1 MKASEIEP
9 NSWYHGLSKPKTR
22 MFMRKWESILKNA
35 RLMEE
40 TLLTLMNNPET
51 TPEQLVIASKLYT
64 NVTKQLH
71 DHATVIDVFI
81 YHEQVAKEMFNGHKL
96 IHMVSCPAYKT
107 GIEDHCV
114 CKDWQEGD

>member
-9 NSWYHGLSKPKTR
+9 TSWYYGLNKPKTR
-22 MFMRKWESILKNA
+22 MFMRKWEGILKNV

-40 TLLTLMNNPET
+40 TLPLLMNNPET

-71 DHATVIDVFI
+71 DHAKMIDVFI
-81 YHEQVAKEMFNGHKL
+81 YHGHKL

-107 GIEDHCV
+107 GIEEYCN
-114 CKDWQEGD
+114 CKDWQEGEM

>member
-9 NSWYHGLSKPKTR
+9 NSWYYGLNKPKTR
-22 MFMRKWESILKNA
+22 MLMRKWGDIRKNVKH
-35 RLMEE
+35 MEE
-40 TLLTLMNNPET
+40 TLLLLMNNPET

-81 YHEQVAKEMFNGHKL
+81 YHGHKL
-96 IHMVSCPAYKT
+96 VHMVSCPAYKT
-107 GIEDHCV
+107 GIEDYCV
-114 CKDWQEGD
+114 CKDWQEGEM